1 MLSKLANLAALTC
14 LCALAAPALAADPI
28 VLKFAHEAPETAI
41 KGQSAKKFADLV
53 KEYTKGSVVVEVYPG
68 GQLVPTVDEIR
79 AVARG
84 QVDIIAPYTS
94 YFSSIDKAWD
104 VFYQPLLYSSPE
116 DAVQKLAGPV
126 GDELLSRLS
135 SRGMTGLAIWHD
147 GPVYLF
153 SKGAPITAP
162 KDMTGRKVRVAP
174 SRPLEAGLGSVNATA
189 VAIPATEVYLALQQG
204 VADSVLTTPTYVGPA
219 KWNEVLEY
227 GNKLMFGQGGYAVV
241 ANQKSLDKLDA
252 QQREA
257 FMRAAKDAERWN
269 HGTALENIRQWE
281 QKLQEGGMKWTE
293 STDADKA
300 AWQSFARAAESAQ
313 SPEAKALIE
322 KLRK

>member
-1 MLSKLANLAALTC
+1 MFRPFRRVLTLVCLSSILGAAH
-14 LCALAAPALAADPI
+14 AAEPI
-28 VLKFAHEAPETAI
+28 VLKFAHEAPESAM
-41 KGQSAKKFADLV
+41 KGQSAKKFAELV
-53 KEYTKGSVVVEVYPG
+53 KEYTNGSVIVEVYPG

-84 QVDIIAPYTS
+84 QVDIVAPYTS
-94 YFSSIDKAWD
+94 YFSAIDKAWD
-104 VFYQPLLYSSPE
+104 VFYQPLLFDGPE
-116 DAVQKLAGPV
+116 DAVKKFAGPV

-135 SRGMTGLAIWHD
+135 GRGMVGLSIWHD
-147 GPVYLF
+147 GPIYLF
-153 SKGAPITAP
+153 SKDRPIQA
-162 KDMTGRKVRVAP
+162 MNELSGRKVRVAP
-174 SRPLEAGLGSVNATA
+174 SKPLEAGLAASNATG
-189 VAIPATEVYLALQQG
+189 VSIPATEVYLALQQG
-204 VADSVLTTPTYVGPA
+204 VADSVLTTTTYVGPA
-219 KWNEVLEY
+219 KWNEVLSY

-257 FMRAAKDAERWN
+257 FMRAAKEAEQWN

-281 QKLQEGGMKWTE
+281 QRLQDGGMKWTE